1 MKRRG
6 EGGADAGSARPKA
19 HNLAKQNAISSS
31 VTSRASSNVTPL
43 QTRDLHDLFTLG
55 ADIEGGTETAEG
67 PRTRGTSLGGVPREQ
82 KMRSRDTYT
91 ESYIT
96 VYEDNVLCYPQTC
109 RRGTCTTSSRL
120 APTLRG
126 ARRRAISSRTSPTSC
141 SRTSQVT
148 NPEARLDQPR
158 EVEEETR
165 QA

>member
-1 MKRRG
+1 MLVAIMRLHDLPLSSDFSTLNSP
-6 EGGADAGSARPKA
+6 ADAGPARP
-19 HNLAKQNAISSS
+19 
-31 VTSRASSNVTPL
+31 
-43 QTRDLHDLFTLG
+43 LHARRRHRG
-55 ADIEGGTETAEG
+55 VTETAEG